1 MANLSAPG
9 VRMSR
14 AITPTLSSEALKG
27 VVNEVAA
34 SSPIA
39 EAAVAAA
46 CQRRANGIVRTRSD
60 TL

>member
-1 MANLSAPG
+1 MASNLSLPG

-39 EAAVAAA
+39 AAAVAAA
-46 CQRRANGIVRTRSD
+46 AAIFATTARHPLLSG
-60 TL
+60 